1 MADLSEDF
9 AIAQTLA
16 LLTRYAFDLRSCT
29 VEQLI
34 DEWLEKYQPNWLR
47 LATIEALYLGRY
59 KVVSVEQILHLW
71 ERLGNPNCHFNHEFE
86 RLICRKLPR
95 YLTELSEF
103 SKQNI
108 SENLSASST
117 DREVIKSIELFPQ
130 SALKNYPE
138 SNSSLSENEAETQTT
153 SVSKESIENIY
164 KTDRLDSSI
173 DPESDRLDCKESNRP
188 EVSNNYISRPPQQMP
203 IDRFVPNSDR
213 SDFYSKLRTFVER
226 SLEEEE

>member
-16 LLTRYAFDLRSCT
+16 LLTRYAFDLRGCT
-29 VEQLI
+29 VEKLI
-34 DEWLEKYQPNWLR
+34 DEWIENYQPNWLR

-71 ERLGNPNCHFNHEFE
+71 QRLGNPNCHFNHEFE

-108 SENLSASST
+108 SENINEPST
-117 DREVIKSIELFPQ
+117 DREVTKSIELFPQ
-130 SALKNYPE
+130 SALKNNAE
-138 SNSSLSENEAETQTT
+138 SNSLGSETQEETETHSLSE
-153 SVSKESIENIY
+153 ESPESLL
-164 KTDRLDSSI
+164 KTNRSNDSI
-173 DPESDRLDCKESNRP
+173 DPESDRSEA
-188 EVSNNYISRPPQQMP
+188 SNNYISRPPQQMP
-203 IDRFVPNSDR
+203 IDRFVPDSDR
-213 SDFYSKLRTFVER
+213 SDFSSKLRAFVDK

>member
-16 LLTRYAFDLRSCT
+16 LLTRYAFDLRGCT
-29 VEQLI
+29 IEKLLE
-34 DEWLEKYQPNWLR
+34 EWLEKYQPNWLR

-71 ERLGNPNCHFNHEFE
+71 QRLGNPNCHFNHEFE

-108 SENLSASST
+108 SENLSASSA
-117 DREVIKSIELFPQ
+117 DRQVAKSIELFPQ
-130 SALKNYPE
+130 SALKTNST
-138 SNSSLSENEAETQTT
+138 SNSLESETQEETQTN
-153 SVSKESIENIY
+153 SLPEESSEIIFNNN
-164 KTDRLDSSI
+164 RLDNSDRPI
-173 DPESDRLDCKESNRP
+173 DPESDRLES
-188 EVSNNYISRPPQQMP
+188 SNNYISRPPQQMP
-203 IDRFVPNSDR
+203 IDRFVPKTDR
-213 SDFYSKLRTFVER
+213 SDFYSKLRAFVDK
-226 SLEEEE
+226 SLEEE